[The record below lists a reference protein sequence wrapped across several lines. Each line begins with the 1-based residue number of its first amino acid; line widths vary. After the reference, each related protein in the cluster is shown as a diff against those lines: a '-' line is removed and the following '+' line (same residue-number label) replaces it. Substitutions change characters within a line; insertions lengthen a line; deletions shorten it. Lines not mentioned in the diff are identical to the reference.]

1 MSKETA
7 EAERILTEYGRLMFD
22 SHARYFSSDVDVI
35 QAKAYAPVRARSTKH
50 IGKRALIL
58 CAAMILVMSLTVV
71 VCSALGLQIFNYK
84 FDIKDGFI
92 VITNLVVITN
102 LDEENGTCYYRPEYI
117 ADHYSY
123 SDTVNL
129 NDSIVFYTYTNDDN
143 GLEYTIEESISKDG
157 IVYADN
163 EGYDISKEIYGEYEL
178 IVFRDRT
185 SPLIVVYMEKNGTYI
200 AITGQLSMEE
210 IHLIIDS
217 LVVDDSI

>member
-92 VITNLVVITN
+92 VITNL
-102 LDEENGTCYYRPEYI
+102 DEENGTCYYRPEYI

-129 NDSIVFYTYTNDDN
+129 NDSIVFYTYTNDD
-143 GLEYTIEESISKDG
+143 GGREYTIEESISKDS

-178 IVFRDRT
+178 IVFRDQT

>member
-1 MSKETA
+1 MNVKKTS

-22 SHARYFSSDVDVI
+22 SHARYFSSDVDII

-58 CAAMILVMSLTVV
+58 CATMILVMSLTVV

-92 VITNLVVITN
+92 IITN

-129 NDSIVFYTYTNDDN
+129 NDSILFYTYTNDDN

-178 IVFRDRT
+178 IVLRDQT

-200 AITGQLSMEE
+200 AITGQISMEE

>member
-92 VITNLVVITN
+92 VITNL
-102 LDEENGTCYYRPEYI
+102 DEENGTCYYRPEYI

-163 EGYDISKEIYGEYEL
+163 EGYDISKEIYGEYDL
-178 IVFRDRT
+178 IVFRDQT

>member
-92 VITNLVVITN
+92 VITNL
-102 LDEENGTCYYRPEYI
+102 DEENGTCYYRPEYI

-178 IVFRDRT
+178 IVFRDQT

-210 IHLIIDS
+210 IHSIIDS
-217 LVVDDSI
+217 LVVDEST

>member
-35 QAKAYAPVRARSTKH
+35 QTKAYAPVRTRSTKH

-92 VITNLVVITN
+92 VITN

-178 IVFRDRT
+178 IVFRDQT

>member
-1 MSKETA
+1 MSKETS

-22 SHARYFSSDVDVI
+22 SHARYFSSDVDII
-35 QAKAYAPVRARSTKH
+35 QAKVYAPVRARSTKH

-92 VITNLVVITN
+92 VITNL
-102 LDEENGTCYYRPEYI
+102 DDENGTCFYRPEYI

-129 NDSIVFYTYTNDDN
+129 NDSFVIYTYTNDDN
-143 GLEYTIEESISKDG
+143 GREYTINENISKDG

-163 EGYDISKEIYGEYEL
+163 EGFDISKEIYGEYEL
-178 IVFRDRT
+178 IVFRDQT

-210 IHLIIDS
+210 IHSIIDS
-217 LVVDDSI
+217 LVADDSI

>member
-92 VITNLVVITN
+92 VITNL
-102 LDEENGTCYYRPEYI
+102 DEENGTCYYRPEYI

-143 GLEYTIEESISKDG
+143 GLEYTIEESISKDS

-163 EGYDISKEIYGEYEL
+163 EGFDINKETYGEYEL
-178 IVFRDRT
+178 IVFRDQT

-200 AITGQLSMEE
+200 AITGQLSMEQ
-210 IHLIIDS
+210 IHSIIDS
-217 LVVDDSI
+217 LVVDESI

>member
-22 SHARYFSSDVDVI
+22 SQARYFSSDVDVI

-92 VITNLVVITN
+92 VITN

>member
-92 VITNLVVITN
+92 VITNL
-102 LDEENGTCYYRPEYI
+102 DEENGTCYYRPEYI

-178 IVFRDRT
+178 IVFREQT

-200 AITGQLSMEE
+200 TITGQISMEE

>member
-92 VITNLVVITN
+92 VITNL
-102 LDEENGTCYYRPEYI
+102 DEENGTCYYRPEYI

-129 NDSIVFYTYTNDDN
+129 NDSIVFYTYTNDD
-143 GLEYTIEESISKDG
+143 GGREYTIEESISKDS

-163 EGYDISKEIYGEYEL
+163 EGFDISKESYGEYEL
-178 IVFRDRT
+178 IVFRDQT

-200 AITGQLSMEE
+200 AITGQLSMEQ
-210 IHLIIDS
+210 IHSIIDS
-217 LVVDDSI
+217 LVVDESI

>member
-92 VITNLVVITN
+92 VITNL
-102 LDEENGTCYYRPEYI
+102 DEENGTCYYRPEYI

-143 GLEYTIEESISKDG
+143 SLEYTIEESISKDG

-178 IVFRDRT
+178 IVFRDQT

>member
-7 EAERILTEYGRLMFD
+7 EAERILSEYGRLMFD

-92 VITNLVVITN
+92 VITN

-178 IVFRDRT
+178 IVFRDQT

>member
-1 MSKETA
+1 MTKEKA
-7 EAERILTEYGRLMFD
+7 EAERILSEYGRRMFD
-22 SHARYFSSDVDVI
+22 SHARYFSSADEI
-35 QAKAYAPVRARSTKH
+35 SQAETYVPVRSRSTRR
-50 IGKRALIL
+50 IAKRALIL
-58 CAAMILVMSLTVV
+58 CATMILIMSLAVV
-71 VCSALGLQIFNYK
+71 AASALGLQIFNYK

-92 VITNLVVITN
+92 VITS
-102 LDEENGTCYYRPEYI
+102 LDEENGSHFYRPEYI

-178 IVFRDRT
+178 IVFRDQT

>member
-35 QAKAYAPVRARSTKH
+35 QAKSYAPVRVRSTKH
-50 IGKRALIL
+50 IEKRALIL
-58 CAAMILVMSLTVV
+58 CATMILVMSLTVV

-92 VITNLVVITN
+92 VITN

-178 IVFRDRT
+178 IVFRDQT

>member
-92 VITNLVVITN
+92 VITN

-200 AITGQLSMEE
+200 AITGQISMEE

>member
-92 VITNLVVITN
+92 VITNL
-102 LDEENGTCYYRPEYI
+102 DEENGTCYYRPEYI

-178 IVFRDRT
+178 IVFREQT

-200 AITGQLSMEE
+200 AITGQISMEE

>member
-92 VITNLVVITN
+92 VITNL
-102 LDEENGTCYYRPEYI
+102 DEENGTCYYRPEYI

-129 NDSIVFYTYTNDDN
+129 NDSIVFYTYTNDD
-143 GLEYTIEESISKDG
+143 GGREYTIEESISKDG

-178 IVFRDRT
+178 IVFRDQT

>member
-1 MSKETA
+1 MSKETS
-7 EAERILTEYGRLMFD
+7 EAEKILTEYGRRMFD
-22 SHARYFSSDVDVI
+22 SHARYFSSDVDIIHENTYV
-35 QAKAYAPVRARSTKH
+35 PVHACPTKH
-50 IGKRALIL
+50 IVKRAFIL
-58 CAAMILVMSLTVV
+58 CATMILIMSLTVV

-92 VITNLVVITN
+92 VITSF
-102 LDEENGTCYYRPEYI
+102 DEENGTCFYRPEYI

-129 NDSIVFYTYTNDDN
+129 NDSIVFYTYTNDD
-143 GLEYTIEESISKDG
+143 GGREYTIEESISKDG

-178 IVFRDRT
+178 IVFRDQT

>member
-71 VCSALGLQIFNYK
+71 VCSALGLQIFNCK

-92 VITNLVVITN
+92 VITN

-178 IVFRDRT
+178 IVFRDQT

>member
-7 EAERILTEYGRLMFD
+7 EAERILAEYGRLMFD

-58 CAAMILVMSLTVV
+58 CATMILVMSLTVV

-92 VITNLVVITN
+92 IITN

-129 NDSIVFYTYTNDDN
+129 NDSFVFYTYTNDDN

-178 IVFRDRT
+178 IVFREQT

-210 IHLIIDS
+210 IHSIIDS
-217 LVVDDSI
+217 LVVDESI

>member
-92 VITNLVVITN
+92 VITNL
-102 LDEENGTCYYRPEYI
+102 DEENGTCYYRPEYI

-163 EGYDISKEIYGEYEL
+163 EGFDINKETYAEYEL

>member
-58 CAAMILVMSLTVV
+58 CATMILVMSLTVV

-92 VITNLVVITN
+92 VITN

-210 IHLIIDS
+210 IHSIIDS

>member
-22 SHARYFSSDVDVI
+22 SHARYFSSDVDII
-35 QAKAYAPVRARSTKH
+35 QAKAYAPIRARSTKH

-58 CAAMILVMSLTVV
+58 CATMILVMSLTVV

-92 VITNLVVITN
+92 VITS
-102 LDEENGTCYYRPEYI
+102 LDEENGTCFYRPEYI
-117 ADHYSY
+117 AAHYSY

-178 IVFRDRT
+178 IVFRDQT

-200 AITGQLSMEE
+200 AITGQLSMEQ
-210 IHLIIDS
+210 IHSIIDS
-217 LVVDDSI
+217 LVVDESI

>member
-35 QAKAYAPVRARSTKH
+35 QAKPYAPVRVRSTKH
-50 IGKRALIL
+50 IEKRALIL
-58 CAAMILVMSLTVV
+58 CATMILVMSLAVV

-92 VITNLVVITN
+92 VITS
-102 LDEENGTCYYRPEYI
+102 LDEENGTCFYRPEYI

-129 NDSIVFYTYTNDDN
+129 NDSFVFYTYTNDDN
-143 GLEYTIEESISKDG
+143 SLEYTIEESISKDG

-178 IVFRDRT
+178 IVFREQT

-200 AITGQLSMEE
+200 AITGQISMEE